1 MSHRIAYRIASS
13 SRRVVVA
20 LALVSF
26 AVAGAASA
34 EDVAAFYKGN
44 TITVLIAGT
53 PGGGFD
59 SYSRLMA
66 QHLPRFLPG
75 KPNMVAQNM
84 AGAGGLTLANH
95 LYNVAKRDGTLIAYT
110 GPIEMQPLLNPNA
123 PNTKYDPRRFDWIG
137 SLAVSQ
143 SLLIEWHTGPI
154 KKPEDLFTTQ
164 MIVNGTG
171 AAAET
176 DYFPKFYNKVL
187 GTKFKLITG
196 YVGSRET
203 LKGIEQGE
211 ANGRFMSYDS
221 VKATSQR
228 WLDDGSLKIVFQN
241 ALKRHPA
248 LPDIPTI
255 VDIVKKQGKESA
267 KVMTALRFLLSSGEM
282 GRPVAGPP
290 GMPKDRLAA
299 LRKAF
304 EEMTKDPQYL
314 ADARKRRLEP
324 DQPLGGAAVQKIV
337 DEMYNTPKDVVAF
350 VADSMK

>member
-1 MSHRIAYRIASS
+1 MNVASKLAACAFAIASIAAAPADAQS
-13 SRRVVVA
+13 SVE
-20 LALVSF
+20 S
-26 AVAGAASA
+26 
-34 EDVAAFYKGN
+34 FYKGN
-44 TITVLIAGT
+44 TVTVLIAGT

-75 KPNMVAQNM
+75 NPNMVAQNM
-84 AGAGGLTLANH
+84 GGAGGLTLANH
-95 LYNVAKRDGTLIAYT
+95 LYNVAKRDGTVIAYT
-110 GPIEMQPLLNPNA
+110 GPIEMQPLLDPGA
-123 PNTKYDPRRFDWIG
+123 PTTKFDPRRFNWIG

-154 KKPEDLFTTQ
+154 KTPDDLFTTQ

-196 YVGSRET
+196 YVGTRET

-228 WLDDGSLKIVFQN
+228 WLDDGTLKIVFQN

-255 VDIVKKQGKESA
+255 VDIVKAKGKGNDR
-267 KVMTALRFLLSSGEM
+267 VMTALKFLLASDEM

-290 GMPKDRLAA
+290 EIPKDRVAA

-304 EEMTKDPQYL
+304 DEMTKDPQYL

-324 DQPLGGAAVQKIV
+324 DQPMDGAEVQRV
-337 DEMYNTPKDVVAF
+337 VAEMYDTPKDIVKF
-350 VADSMK
+350 VSDTMK